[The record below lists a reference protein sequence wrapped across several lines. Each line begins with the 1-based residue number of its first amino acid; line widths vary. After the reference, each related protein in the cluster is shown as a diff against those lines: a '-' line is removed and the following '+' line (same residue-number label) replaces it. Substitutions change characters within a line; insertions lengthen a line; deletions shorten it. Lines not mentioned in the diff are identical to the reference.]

1 MNKSDLKRD
10 YWMLDGRFAKKGY
23 DWWWHNF
30 TAVNEQTGEERSFFI
45 EYFTCNPGLT
55 NQTGA
60 EVTENIKAADVNV
73 PENKKNGPV
82 LGQLEFNKKNGIR
95 PSYLMVKCGW
105 WGKNATQLHRFF
117 AWNDVQIGKDDS
129 GYFVKAGECS
139 ACEYCIT
146 GSVNIE
152 NASVHPEW
160 MCDSG
165 TMQWDIQIQKKVAF
179 NVGYGAGS
187 LFRKL
192 KAFEM
197 YWHAQGMKSLY
208 SGWIIANGEK
218 YNVIPERSFGY
229 ADKNWGAD
237 FTSPWVWISSCDLVS
252 KISGQKLEDSVFDI
266 GGGRPKVFGIALN
279 RKLLSDFWYEGKS
292 YEFNFSKFW
301 TFCRTKFDCQ
311 ETDDKIIWYVRQQT
325 VNYVMETSV
334 ECKKSEMLLVN
345 YESPDGAKR
354 HNRLWNGG
362 TGSGTVK
369 LYRKKGLGGR
379 IFGTSRNLEIIDEIQ
394 ARHIGCEWGVYC

>member
-10 YWMLDGRFAKKGY
+10 YWMLDGRFARKGY

-30 TAVNEQTGEERSFFI
+30 TAVNEKTGEERSFFI
-45 EYFTCNPGLT
+45 EYFTCNPAMAREGS
-55 NQTGA
+55 
-60 EVTENIKAADVNV
+60 V
-73 PENKKNGPV
+73 PV
-82 LGQLEFNKKNGIR
+82 LGQLPANKEKGIR
-95 PSYLMVKCGW
+95 PSYLMLKCGW
-105 WGKNATQLHRFF
+105 WGEQATQLHRFIP
-117 AWNDVQIGKDDS
+117 WKDVKISSDTQ
-129 GYFVKAGECS
+129 GYHLSAEDCS
-139 ACEYCIT
+139 ASETQLI
-146 GSVNIE
+146 GSVNIS
-152 NASVHPEW
+152 APDAAAHPEW
-160 MCDSG
+160 MCNSG
-165 TMQWDIQIQKKVAF
+165 SMSWDIQVDKKVAF

-208 SGWIIANGEK
+208 SGTIICNGEK
-218 YNVIPERSFGY
+218 YIVSPEKSFGY

-237 FTSPWVWISSCDLVS
+237 FTSPWVWLSSCDLVS
-252 KISGQKLEDSVFDI
+252 KKTGQLLNDSVFDI

-301 TFCRTKFDCQ
+301 TLCRTKFDCK
-311 ETDDKIIWYVRQQT
+311 ETEDKIIWYVRQET
-325 VNYVMETSV
+325 TKAVMEINI
-334 ECKKSEMLLVN
+334 ECDKSKMLLVN

-362 TGSGTVK
+362 TGTGTVK
-369 LYRKKGLGGR
+369 LYRKHVGSGNK
-379 IFGTSRNLEIIDEIQ
+379 LELLDELQ
-394 ARHIGCEWGVYC
+394 ANHVGCEWGEYN